1 MLRKIGFVFLFFIS
15 IFISCFAEE
24 PTKPEKPESVNAL
37 QERLDSY
44 PVYSEEWFL
53 LKALI
58 FSRTKGIAEKLQII
72 KEMEEL
78 ARDCQDTET
87 KARLV
92 HEVGSC
98 YYGVGRAVTEPDI
111 PKIKSYF
118 LQAVESFNKVLELKP
133 TSEKVVF
140 STLRQLGQLNATVIL
155 DKPEVAVQYYE
166 ELERR
171 LTSGTNSISPK
182 ILELHL
188 RDVYSN
194 LAPLKDK
201 LEDIDGAM
209 AVHTR
214 ALKILPEPTSPDELL
229 LKARRLDTVGQKE
242 EAQECYS
249 RLYKE
254 FPNYGRDD
262 GRIISIMQEQARAVR
277 GIVLTNGVPE
287 EEMLLTFWNDPENQK
302 HPQIL
307 GLGNNLAY
315 LLWEKKDERFSSFA
329 AEYRPRLEEALKTN
343 SVDNIK
349 KYRLKSYEGNIL
361 TLLVNDA
368 RGNSELE
375 KERILEYIKKVP
387 DGPNVSPYMSRYE
400 FLEKKEKESEALKA
414 GQWRTRFFTLL
425 IVVVVFIPVYF
436 LSKSRWGSGEN
447 PM

>member
-1 MLRKIGFVFLFFIS
+1 MKR
-15 IFISCFAEE
+15 IFILILFNMLVVLAFSEE
-24 PTKPEKPESVNAL
+24 PAKPDNSNKENVL

-58 FSRTKGIAEKLQII
+58 FSRTEKITEKLQII
-72 KEMEEL
+72 KETEEL
-78 ARDCQDTET
+78 ARDCQDMET
-87 KARLV
+87 KARLL
-92 HEVGSC
+92 HEVGSY

-111 PKIKSYF
+111 PKIKSYL
-118 LQAVESFNKVLELKP
+118 LQAVESLNKVLELKP

-140 STLRQLGQLNATVIL
+140 STLRQLGQLNAGVIL

-171 LTSGTNSISPK
+171 LTSGTNSLGQKAI
-182 ILELHL
+182 EFHL
-188 RDVYSN
+188 RDVYAK

-201 LEDIDGAM
+201 LGDKDGAM
-209 AVHTR
+209 AVHNK
-214 ALKILPEPTSPDELL
+214 ALKILSEPTSPEDLL

-262 GRIISIMQEQARAVR
+262 GQIISIMQEQARASR
-277 GIVLTNGVPE
+277 EIVSTNRVSE
-287 EEMLLTFWNDPENQK
+287 EEMLLAFWNDPENQK

-307 GLGNNLAY
+307 GLGSNLAH
-315 LLWEKKDERFSSFA
+315 LLWEKRDERFSSFV
-329 AEYRPRLEEALKTN
+329 AEYSSRLEEALKTN

-349 KYRLKSYEGNIL
+349 KHRLKSYEGRIL
-361 TLLVNDA
+361 NLLVMDA
-368 RGNSELE
+368 RGNRELE

-387 DGPNVSPYMSRYE
+387 DGYNVSSYMSRYE
-400 FLEKKEKESEALKA
+400 FLEKKSVEEETLKA
-414 GQWRTRFFTLL
+414 KLWRTRFFAFL
-425 IVVVVFIPVYF
+425 IVVVAFIPVYF
-436 LSKSRWGSGEN
+436 LSRSRWGSGGN
-447 PM
+447 PV